1 MTKMT
6 RAYLAVLLTAL
17 ISVTNFSGC
26 VAVVAGGAAA
36 GTLFVT
42 GDLKSTLETSPS
54 KTRKA
59 IESAAKSLQLIQ
71 ITAEG
76 DELGGKYVYRM
87 ADDTKVSIRYR
98 STTDTTTDISIRV
111 GTFGDE
117 ALSTKI
123 LKKINQA
130 L

>member
-1 MTKMT
+1 MT